1 MRIVTFAGY
10 CWEVHPSK
18 TRRHPGPN
26 LFSDSEENVRV
37 DEDGLHLRITQRE
50 NAWHCSEVSLDTP
63 LGFGTYSF
71 TLSSDI
77 AIFDRHT
84 VFGAFLYENDSQ
96 EIDIEISPSMVG
108 RNQIQFAI
116 QPWWWWN
123 HRKRVAVAPQ
133 GATACSLTWLPTSV
147 IFEVSQTEA
156 ATPGVSWTYKKSAIH
171 SQQTARF
178 MFNLWLYKGA
188 PVSAPQ
194 HIRISSFSFTPAS

>member
-108 RNQIQFAI
+108 RNKIQFAI
-116 QPWWWWN
+116 QPWLRWN
-123 HRKRVAVAPQ
+123 HRKRINAAPH
-133 GATACSLTWLPTSV
+133 GATTCSLTWLPTSV
-147 IFEVSQTEA
+147 IFAAHHSGEA
-156 ATPGVSWTYKKSAIH
+156 APGASWTYKKSAIH
-171 SQQTARF
+171 SQKKAKF

-188 PVSAPQ
+188 QVLAPEHIVISA
-194 HIRISSFSFTPAS
+194 FSFTPAG